1 MTIENMFI
9 LLGRIL
15 YDPLRSYLSRPYYF
29 LCLVAYSIAY
39 LHLGI
44 FQDLS
49 QSFLFAVTKAKSNH
63 TVKQQN
69 SALIWCFL
77 SPTQRYIKLHFSV
90 IFLFATVTHH
100 IWCNTVADGKSFFFV
115 FFLLKLFIYVL
126 FNYIWFVW
134 LVYNWMNFFKLYH
147 HCFVIF

>member
-49 QSFLFAVTKAKSNH
+49 QSFLFAVTNH
-63 TVKQQN
+63 LYVNVTQN
-69 SALIWCFL
+69 YLTINRF
-77 SPTQRYIKLHFSV
+77 
-90 IFLFATVTHH
+90 
-100 IWCNTVADGKSFFFV
+100 
-115 FFLLKLFIYVL
+115 
-126 FNYIWFVW
+126 
-134 LVYNWMNFFKLYH
+134 
-147 HCFVIF
+147 